1 VRVLGYVKQHP
12 DILHSDLVRYFV
24 EADANTNEHMAN
36 RTVQQKIIN
45 LKKSRLLT
53 IRYEG
58 KKKKHYS
65 IAVIKAEDIDANV
78 KSHIK
83 TRDEELKLVHI
94 MYPRLRTWQKV
105 TMALNC
111 LLRLISDLN
120 YLQLMWAFGK
130 HKKEHNRLEK
140 HIQNNI
146 KNIYG
151 VIIHDKEYSM
161 VLPWVLQAFS
171 VGEAVG
177 LFPLST
183 MLLERSGRS

>member
-1 VRVLGYVKQHP
+1 
-12 DILHSDLVRYFV
+12 
-24 EADANTNEHMAN
+24 
-36 RTVQQKIIN
+36 
-45 LKKSRLLT
+45 
-53 IRYEG
+53 
-58 KKKKHYS
+58 
-65 IAVIKAEDIDANV
+65 
-78 KSHIK
+78 
-83 TRDEELKLVHI
+83 
-94 MYPRLRTWQKV
+94 
-105 TMALNC
+105 
-111 LLRLISDLN
+111 
-120 YLQLMWAFGK
+120 MWAFGK